1 MLQWVTRVTPFAVN
15 KRTRSP
21 TRNTSLVTSCV
32 TARSVPSSS
41 RTVISTPLR
50 TPSWL
55 SATVPNAAPASAP
68 PTAARVD
75 PFRRQS
81 CCPQRRLPRRRR
93 PCRLRWVFRHLPES
107 CPGVL
112 TQLFPYARFA
122 PFAPVAPYIHRL
134 KCSACSPVIQ
144 PQQQVMQRV
153 QCDSSGLLFSY
164 CAPKNDNRL
173 GQKIIAWR
181 AHFSGDP
188 PCCAASRFSR

>member
-1 MLQWVTRVTPFAVN
+1 MLSWVTRVTPFAVN

-75 PFRRQS
+75 P
-81 CCPQRRLPRRRR
+81 LP
-93 PCRLRWVFRHLPES
+93 PPIVLPAT
-107 CPGVL
+107 PPAKAPPTVPTPLG
-112 TQLFPYARFA
+112 FA

-144 PQQQVMQRV
+144 PQRQVMQRV